1 MSEQQRQQF
10 SSFISAYLTRVLNEE
25 ITVNQVPTLIRE
37 AVAEDF
43 ENKDQFVPV
52 WVAKVQ
58 SGYVDLNKVP
68 KMLYNQ
74 VIAEL
79 QMVNDKSTVLYV
91 ADIIDGVLEVEDVPE
106 NLQQEV
112 KRLVESHIGKKL
124 V

>member
-74 VIAEL
+74 VITEL
-79 QMVNDKSTVLYV
+79 QMVNDKATALYV